1 MPIRSNRSAFITTAY
16 TLVVGAIGAGLAY
29 WLSVPVYILTGPAI
43 LVSIIGLFGLKLAI
57 SDLFRDASF
66 LLIGI
71 GIGAGVNSDATAAF
85 LRWPIAFAALAIM
98 LVVILFLSRFVLT
111 RFFGFDPRSAVL
123 AASPGHLS
131 FVISYSTDL
140 NLDTAKISV
149 VQSIRLLALTL
160 VVPFVAIAFG
170 VEISS
175 NIMPA
180 GAPMDTIHLAILI
193 AVGFVLGLVFKYFK
207 IPAALL
213 MAGMVISSLT
223 HVTDL
228 TPGVLTTKIA
238 LVCFL
243 IMGTLIGTRFSGIT
257 LIQLRGALFAGLT
270 TTSIAASCAILAAMP
285 IAIFLNIP
293 AAHVIIAFA
302 PGGLET
308 MIAMGSVL
316 GAAPGFIAACHF
328 GRLMILTFLVPFML
342 GLKTSQPTE

>member
-1 MPIRSNRSAFITTAY
+1 MPIRSNSSGFITTAY

-29 WLSVPVYILTGPAI
+29 SLSLPVYILTGPAI

-85 LRWPIAFAALAIM
+85 LRWPIAFAALAVM
-98 LVVILFLSRFVLT
+98 LLAVLFFSRFILT

-170 VEISS
+170 IEISG

-180 GAPMDTIHLAILI
+180 GDTISNIHLLALI
-193 AVGFVLGLVFKYFK
+193 AVSFLLGLVFKYLR

-213 MAGMVISSLT
+213 MAGMATSSLT

-228 TPGVLTTKIA
+228 TPGVLTPSIA
-238 LVCFL
+238 LVCFM

-257 LIQLRGALFAGLT
+257 LLQLRAALFSGLT
-270 TTSIAASCAILAAMP
+270 TTTIAAGFAILAAIP
-285 IAIFLNIP
+285 IALFLNIP
-293 AAHVIIAFA
+293 TAHVIVAFA

-328 GRLMILTFLVPFML
+328 GRLMMLTFLVPFML
-342 GLKTSQPTE
+342 GLKTSQPTQ